1 MPVLRRTSQLRL
13 AALATCVSLVCASFG
28 PGVALAAT
36 LTAPGESSS
45 NAEAEAMFR
54 RGQAKYETADY
65 NGAIDLWT
73 EAYALIE
80 STPETASIK
89 ALLLYNLAQ
98 AHVKAY
104 ELDDDDIHLKQ
115 AQQLLQSFR
124 NNLSLLYEDQALR
137 DEETK
142 KVDERLAEI
151 EAMLAAAKPPPE
163 PEDEPEDE
171 PPRDEPPP
179 PELEPVP
186 VPVPD
191 DAGDARP
198 GKPLIITG
206 GVLLGLGVGAGAI
219 AIAGAVLGSG
229 ANDIA
234 DLDPSDLAA
243 REQQFGTGRTGN
255 VLAIVGAVGAGVLL
269 PLGGALI
276 GVGAKRNGKAKPSTA
291 LLQRTRLGASFGAAW
306 GTGGGLT
313 ISGRF

>member
-1 MPVLRRTSQLRL
+1 
-13 AALATCVSLVCASFG
+13 VSLVCASFE
-28 PGVALAAT
+28 PTVALAA
-36 LTAPGESSS
+36 APESSS
-45 NAEAEAMFR
+45 NEEAETMFR

-80 STPETASIK
+80 SSPETASIK

-104 ELDDDDIHLKQ
+104 ELDEDDIHLKQ
-115 AQQLLQSFR
+115 ALQLLQNFR
-124 NNLSLLYEDQALR
+124 NNLSLLYEDKAQL

-151 EAMLAAAKPPPE
+151 EAMLAASKPPV
-163 PEDEPEDE
+163 PEDEPGEED
-171 PPRDEPPP
+171 PPP
-179 PELEPVP
+179 PEVVEPEPEPVA
-186 VPVPD
+186 D
-191 DAGDARP
+191 RGDARP

-206 GVLLGLGVGAGAI
+206 GVLLGLGVGSGVI
-219 AIAGAVLGSG
+219 AIVGAVLGSG

-243 REQQFGTGRTGN
+243 RENQFGTGRTGN
-255 VLAIVGAVGAGVLL
+255 VLAIVGTVGAGVLL
-269 PLGGALI
+269 PIGGALI
-276 GVGAKRNGKAKPSTA
+276 GVGAKRNGKAKASAA
-291 LLQRTRLGASFGAAW
+291 LLQHTRLGATFGGAW
-306 GTGGGLT
+306 GNGGGLT